1 MQKEAKPLKQKA
13 LASLLQGIDHFNG
26 VTDLG
31 RLEAVLIFLD
41 HSFEMLLKA
50 DILKK
55 GGKIRD
61 PREKNTI
68 GFDRCVRKALS
79 ETVFLTEDQALVLQ
93 ALNGLRNA
101 AQHHLLELSESELY
115 FHAQAGVTLFRD
127 ILRDRAELRRDCGSV
142 LPSHQVVCL

>member
-1 MQKEAKPLKQKA
+1 MQKEAKILKAKVV
-13 LASLLQGIDHFNG
+13 ASLLLAIDHFNG

-31 RLEAVLIFLD
+31 RLEAVLIFPD
-41 HSFEMLLKA
+41 HSFEMLLEA
-50 DILKK
+50 AILEK

-61 PREKNTI
+61 PRERNTI

-93 ALNGLRNA
+93 ALNGLRDA

-115 FHAQAGVTLFRD
+115 FHAQAGFTLFRD